1 MTTIE
6 NREPGGP
13 FAPQALGAAVL
24 FGAVALLVVLAG
36 LTIPIAGT
44 SVVTDPREIFTTL
57 GSALS
62 GPVGGVL
69 VGVLAGIREPDG
81 MAGPSLLAH
90 VLGCVWVGWAYK
102 HLVYRRLAM
111 PALLLGW
118 VALVLSYYFVLVV
131 PGFVVGTH
139 ALRPDAFA
147 ASFGEGASLASA
159 YATLGRGALPEAL
172 VTSLF
177 TALLLLALPR
187 RYRRPLW

>member
-1 MTTIE
+1 MTTTE
-6 NREPGGP
+6 TRGSGGAFSP
-13 FAPQALGAAVL
+13 RAIGAAAV
-24 FGAVALLVVLAG
+24 FGAAALLVVLAG

-44 SVVTDPREIFTTL
+44 SVVTDPREVFTTL

-81 MAGPSLLAH
+81 MAGPSMLAH

-102 HLVYRRLAM
+102 HLVYNRLEM

-131 PGFVVGTH
+131 PGFVVGAY
-139 ALRPDAFA
+139 ALRPDAYA
-147 ASFGEGASLASA
+147 ASYGEGASLATA
-159 YATLGRGALPEAL
+159 YRILARGALPEAL
-172 VTSLF
+172 ITSLF